1 MIFSDK
7 TFASLGRGE
16 QLTFSTKEMLHMVF
30 VLLGGIITGKVR
42 VSTIRS
48 LLRGM
53 KNGAQA
59 EKLYAEYPASEADF
73 DAWVLRAEKFWRE
86 CGSMAEN
93 GVT

>member
-1 MIFSDK
+1 M
-7 TFASLGRGE
+7 
-16 QLTFSTKEMLHMVF
+16 
-30 VLLGGIITGKVR
+30 
-42 VSTIRS
+42 STIRA
-48 LLRGM
+48 LLRSM

-93 GVT
+93 GVK